1 MLGWRAPLGS
11 ALLRV
16 STSQGRR
23 SPPEHKGN
31 CYLDHSILTMNLNE
45 YDHIIVAFS
54 GGKDS
59 TACFLHLLDSGV
71 DNSKIELWHH
81 LIDGAPGSEPFM
93 DWPITEDY
101 CREFAKEFEVPIYFS
116 WRDGGFLKE
125 MLRDDDST
133 GKVFWENPDGTV
145 ESSGGNGPKGTRRKF
160 PQVSADLRVRWC
172 SAYLK
177 IDVMSAAIN
186 NQERF
191 KGKKTLVVT
200 GERAL
205 ESKSRSKYQDFE
217 DHRCNGKIR
226 TVHHWRPILYWDEIE
241 VWRIIEEHDV
251 LVHPAYQLGWSR
263 LSCITCIFGNAD
275 QWASAANLYPDMVQ
289 KIADYEEEFGI
300 TIKRN
305 KSVKDLVREGEVYNS
320 PLLGHGFDVGIPDS
334 EIISEIEV
342 ENIRNSKTA
351 SPDQWKLPIGAYG
364 ASDGPS

>member
-1 MLGWRAPLGS
+1 
-11 ALLRV
+11 
-16 STSQGRR
+16 
-23 SPPEHKGN
+23 
-31 CYLDHSILTMNLNE
+31 MNLNE

-125 MLRDDDST
+125 MLRDGDST

-205 ESKSRSKYQDFE
+205 ESKSRSKYQVFE

-226 TVHHWRPILYWDEIE
+226 TVHHWRPILYWDEVD

-251 LVHPAYQLGWSR
+251 LVHPAYQFGWSR

-334 EIISEIEV
+334 EIVSEIEV